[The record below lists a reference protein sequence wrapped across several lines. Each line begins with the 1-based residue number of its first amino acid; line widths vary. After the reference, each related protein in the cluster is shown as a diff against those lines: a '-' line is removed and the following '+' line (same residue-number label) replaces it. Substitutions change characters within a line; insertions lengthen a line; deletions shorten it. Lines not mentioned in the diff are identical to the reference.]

1 MRSTAHR
8 THAPQLAARVP
19 LAAISSAIDHSLQSP
34 HSSPLSP
41 ICDTM
46 EKIKNIFNPGH
57 KQDQEI
63 LYGSPS
69 AQRPDS
75 PTAGTAQPQDSLNKT
90 VEPEESCHANNTPLE
105 ATTAVSGTG
114 TAHASDPTTGA
125 TNAEPHAGKLSTP
138 AQSAT
143 DGISAASVRSGVTG
157 EAPQIKRLTDSEVPA
172 GTAETGVPI
181 AVGSA
186 AGLNKEPSTP
196 LKNLHREAD
205 VPQLGTVDSNQ
216 GTETWQP
223 DAPTPGPYIPGA
235 FPITPQPYAQD
246 RQLGNRDAKLDP
258 AGQTENTV
266 GDALYDAH
274 RSGSGAAGVSDVPG
288 HDIGSIQTDSD
299 NHHARDAAAAGV
311 VGAGVV
317 AAASTAAH
325 EDSGPTS
332 KTVGKHRSN
341 LANVPDPTVLPQP
354 DGQKGH
360 GAIPSTETGA
370 GPASKTVGRHRSN
383 IANILDP
390 TVLPQPEKQTKHVT
404 SGPHQ
409 SDMLN
414 RVDPRVKSSE
424 PKKEQTGHGQDAA
437 VAAGVGATAAGAYTA
452 DKAHRETPQNFQNAD
467 TANAQTHQPPIIA
480 TTAGR
485 GWHGGPTGTA
495 VAAAA
500 NSPTHSNASPK
511 SQRHEDASHNAQ
523 PHFEPGPA
531 IAGGGALAGAAAV
544 YEYEKHKSH
553 KADHDSHGASPE
565 QLDTSTQATSTS
577 PQAISS
583 PDKNYHGGG
592 ATIGGAG
599 LAGAGV
605 LASKHSSNPSDSSGP
620 SATSPKSDKERSKEE
635 KKHEKE
641 LAKEAKKREK
651 ELAKEQKKAE
661 KEQEKILAKEEK
673 KQHHGLLGFLH
684 RDKHKESEGQ
694 GDQLDGTRD
703 DVDGAGGPAP
713 TSAEVPIVGNPTPTR
728 ISSLSGRNRLHK
740 DPPKDFVA
748 KAAQANGQGN
758 GEAVHDEK
766 HSAEYPSHGYG
777 PGAVPPD
784 SSHDPSGSYGYGHDY
799 DYNSYGYGYSNEE
812 ERERALRQG
821 GTIPNVAGSNAHTA
835 F

>member
-1 MRSTAHR
+1 
-8 THAPQLAARVP
+8 
-19 LAAISSAIDHSLQSP
+19 
-34 HSSPLSP
+34 
-41 ICDTM
+41 M

-75 PTAGTAQPQDSLNKT
+75 PTAGTAQPQDSLYVQSSLSQSRASELVDQASVDAFGSLRIATRQIKKSRNMKHLGNKT
-90 VEPEESCHANNTPLE
+90 VEPEDSCHANNTPLE
-105 ATTAVSGTG
+105 ATTAVSSGT
-114 TAHASDPTTGA
+114 
-125 TNAEPHAGKLSTP
+125 GKLSTP

-143 DGISAASVRSGVTG
+143 DAISAASVRSGVIG

-172 GTAETGVPI
+172 GT
-181 AVGSA
+181 A

-274 RSGSGAAGVSDVPG
+274 RAGSGAAGVSDVPG
-288 HDIGSIQTDSD
+288 QDIGSIQTDSD
-299 NHHARDAAAAGV
+299 NHHARDAAAAAGL

-332 KTVGKHRSN
+332 KTVGKHPSN
-341 LANVPDPTVLPQP
+341 LANVLDPTVLPQP

-452 DKAHRETPQNFQNAD
+452 DKARRETPQNFQNAD
-467 TANAQTHQPPIIA
+467 TANAPTHQPPMIA

-511 SQRHEDASHNAQ
+511 SQRHGDASHNAQ

-565 QLDTSTQATSTS
+565 QLDPSTQATSIS
-577 PQAISS
+577 PQAFSS
-583 PDKNYHGGG
+583 PDRNHHGGG

-635 KKHEKE
+635 KKHEKG

-703 DVDGAGGPAP
+703 EVDGAGGPAP
-713 TSAEVPIVGNPTPTR
+713 TSAEIPIVGNPTPTR

-777 PGAVPPD
+777 PGVVPPD

-799 DYNSYGYGYSNEE
+799 DYNRYGYGYPNEE

-821 GTIPNVAGSNAHTA
+821 GTVPNVAGNNAHTA